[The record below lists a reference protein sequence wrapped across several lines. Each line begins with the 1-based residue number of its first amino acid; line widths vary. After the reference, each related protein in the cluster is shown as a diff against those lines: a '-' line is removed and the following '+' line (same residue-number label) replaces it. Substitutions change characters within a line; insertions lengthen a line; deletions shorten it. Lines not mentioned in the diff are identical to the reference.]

1 MSTIAAEDIHQKIE
15 AANQEAFR
23 RLVSADPVLVD
34 VAPAGEVIPGLQ
46 DGMILHSGPP
56 VEWEQMCGALRGSA
70 ICVVLFEGWAKT
82 PDKAARMLNS
92 GVIKFDP
99 NHHHR
104 AVGPMCGTT
113 TPSLPVYVVENKS
126 YGNRAYCMAEERHQF
141 GDFSKDALDTLTR
154 WRDVWAPALLQGI
167 RYVGGI
173 ELKPVLAQALQMGD
187 ELHARPIAGSSL
199 FAKAMAARMAG
210 AGVPKHDLVST
221 LRYIADNE
229 FLFLPISMASAKS
242 AADPAAH
249 VEFSTVVTAMARNG
263 TEFGIRVSGLGD
275 EWFTAPAPRA
285 KGLFFPGYSEK
296 DAGLD
301 IGDSTIT
308 ETVGWGAFT
317 LAGATGILSLIGG
330 TPEEATRNTNDMYRI
345 TVGTSPDYRIPALG
359 FAGAPVGIDIRKVVE
374 TGIVPVLDTAIA
386 HKDPGHPSIGTGMVR
401 APMDCFRKALA
412 AFKKKY
418 EPDRL

>member
-1 MSTIAAEDIHQKIE
+1 
-15 AANQEAFR
+15 
-23 RLVSADPVLVD
+23 
-34 VAPAGEVIPGLQ
+34 
-46 DGMILHSGPP
+46 
-56 VEWEQMCGALRGSA
+56 
-70 ICVVLFEGWAKT
+70 
-82 PDKAARMLNS
+82 
-92 GVIKFDP
+92 
-99 NHHHR
+99 
-104 AVGPMCGTT
+104 
-113 TPSLPVYVVENKS
+113 
-126 YGNRAYCMAEERHQF
+126 
-141 GDFSKDALDTLTR
+141 
-154 WRDVWAPALLQGI
+154 
-167 RYVGGI
+167 
-173 ELKPVLAQALQMGD
+173 
-187 ELHARPIAGSSL
+187 
-199 FAKAMAARMAG
+199 
-210 AGVPKHDLVST
+210 VST

-285 KGLFFPGYSEK
+285 RGLFFPGYSEK

-330 TPEEATRNTNDMYRI
+330 TPEEATRNTHDMYRI
-345 TVGTSPDYRIPALG
+345 TVGSSPDYRIPVLG

-374 TGIVPVLDTAIA
+374 TGIVPILDTAIA
-386 HKDPGHPSIGTGMVR
+386 HKDPGHPNIGTGMVR

-412 AFKKKY
+412 AFKEKY
-418 EPDRL
+418 EPAGL